1 MQSRDHVN
9 ARETARRRAVFSRGA
24 DRRVGRRPSAGRR
37 FVPGLDSLGQESDR
51 ECRVKR
57 LGDGRSL
64 ERATAGRS
72 YFFFEPLWAA
82 GSA

>member
-1 MQSRDHVN
+1 MQSRDQSN
-9 ARETARRRAVFSRGA
+9 PRETARSWPFFGRPA

-72 YFFFEPLWAA
+72 YFFFEPL
-82 GSA
+82 